1 MTTAVI
7 GVTGQLGTDL
17 LKILSGN
24 IAPISHSDMEL
35 TDSDSI
41 KACLDRIRP
50 RIVINTAAYNLVDKA
65 EDAIDDAM
73 AVNAVGPA
81 RLARWCQE
89 NDAKLVHFSTDYVF
103 GGRIGSQQDGR
114 TGEPADSGLAAVPPT
129 RAPRCETDLA
139 VPESVYAA
147 SKFAGENLVRAI
159 CPRHFVIRTCGLYGV
174 AATLGAGKG
183 NFVETMLRL
192 GRDRDELAVV
202 NDQHCTP
209 TATRD
214 LAAATAELIETEQYG
229 LFHATNSGATT
240 WHDLAWE
247 IFRQAGITVNV
258 RPISTE
264 EFGARA
270 ARPAYSVLDC
280 QKLEAAIGRPM
291 PSWQD
296 ALGQYLIDRAEKAG

>member
-17 LKILSGN
+17 LKILSGD

-41 KACLDRIRP
+41 KACLDRMRP
-50 RIVINTAAYNLVDKA
+50 KIVINTAAYNLVDKA
-65 EDAIDDAM
+65 EDAIDEAM
-73 AVNAVGPA
+73 AVNALGPA

-89 NDAKLVHFSTDYVF
+89 NDATLIHFSTDYVF
-103 GGRIGSQQDGR
+103 GACAEVQPHASAGTMQ
-114 TGEPADSGLAAVPPT
+114 PAVAPI
-129 RAPRCETDLA
+129 PRCEADLA

-147 SKFAGENLVRAI
+147 SKHAGENLVRAI

-192 GRDRDELAVV
+192 GRDRDELAIVD
-202 NDQHCTP
+202 DQHCTP

-214 LAAATAELIETEQYG
+214 LAEATVELIETDQYG
-229 LFHATNSGATT
+229 LYHATNSGATT
-240 WHDLAWE
+240 WHDLARE
-247 IFRQAGITVNV
+247 IFRLAGIDITV
-258 RPISTE
+258 RPISTA
-264 EFGARA
+264 EFGAKA
-270 ARPAYSVLDC
+270 ARPAYSVLNC
-280 QKLEAAIGRPM
+280 QRLEATIGRSM

-296 ALGQYLIDRAEKAG
+296 ALGQYLIDRTQTAT